1 MNLFNL
7 FCKFSIIIIFGLIN
21 GEIFDMKDDKVWK
34 DKLSDE
40 EYFVT
45 RCSGTEPPFTGKYY
59 KYKEK
64 GTYNCN
70 CCNSLYLVLM

>member
-59 KYKEK
+59 KHKEK
-64 GTYNCN
+64 ELIIAIVV
-70 CCNSLYLVLM
+70 NSLY